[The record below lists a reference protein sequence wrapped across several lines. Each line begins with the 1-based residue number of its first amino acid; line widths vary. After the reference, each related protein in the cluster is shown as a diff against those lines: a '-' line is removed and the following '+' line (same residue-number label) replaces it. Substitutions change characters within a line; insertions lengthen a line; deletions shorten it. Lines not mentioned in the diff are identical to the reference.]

1 MFSSFNTEKYKL
13 GNFMHNPRKLGLY
26 YTLPSLYFSVLN
38 LKIFSIGLL
47 LYDLVHLLILCYCH
61 NLARLNPG
69 DNDYEQGKR
78 MNFSS

>member
-38 LKIFSIGLL
+38 SKTFSIGLL
-47 LYDLVHLLILCYCH
+47 SPLCYDVILVQYF
-61 NLARLNPG
+61 NL
-69 DNDYEQGKR
+69 
-78 MNFSS
+78 